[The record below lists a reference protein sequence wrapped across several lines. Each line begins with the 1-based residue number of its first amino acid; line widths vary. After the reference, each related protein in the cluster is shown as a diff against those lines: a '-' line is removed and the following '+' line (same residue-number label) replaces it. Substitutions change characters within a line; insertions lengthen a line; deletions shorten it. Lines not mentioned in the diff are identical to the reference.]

1 MYIYFILNYI
11 SILWM
16 MFSKKKLLIFQVHKK
31 HDPYKFENAILIMAI
46 KHVVIYIF
54 YANIVQ

>member
-1 MYIYFILNYI
+1 
-11 SILWM
+11 M